1 MSKDTLESP
10 HLTTVGTY
18 NVEEELRFE
27 PHLGRAGGNAT
38 TMNTTLMNVIAF
50 G

>member
-10 HLTTVGTY
+10 HLMTVGTY
-18 NVEEELRFE
+18 YMEEELHFE
-27 PHLGRAGGNAT
+27 PHLGRAGDNAT
-38 TMNTTLMNVIAF
+38 TMNTTPMNVIAF